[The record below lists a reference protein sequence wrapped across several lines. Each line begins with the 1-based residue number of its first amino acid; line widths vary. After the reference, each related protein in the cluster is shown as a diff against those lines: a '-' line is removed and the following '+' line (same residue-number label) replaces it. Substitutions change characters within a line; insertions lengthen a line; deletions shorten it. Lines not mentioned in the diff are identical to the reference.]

1 VGHTARPQREYR
13 LLRERL
19 DGTVSGA
26 PDSPALAKILAL
38 LFSADDV
45 ALARRL
51 PLRLA
56 PLEEISTRLAVAAD
70 ELLDKLDDMARRG
83 LVIDLEHDG
92 RRWFALAPVAIGF
105 FEFTFMRVRNEIPQ
119 AELARLF
126 DQYMDQDDR
135 FDRSLFR
142 GPTQIGRSLVHEE
155 ALPGDDHT
163 EILDWERAS
172 RLLRDASA
180 VAVSLCACRH
190 KAEHLGKAC
199 DKPQEVCLSLNF
211 AAESLVRNGMARPL
225 DTDEALAVLQQCKE
239 AGLAQTGDNVRR
251 KPTYICN
258 CCGCCCEMI
267 GAIKTFALRNAI
279 VTSNWIVQIDP
290 EKCRGCG
297 ECVEA
302 CPIDAVELVELPAGQ
317 EPRKQARRDE
327 QLCLGCGVCYSACKF
342 GAIGMKSRRKRVFTP
357 ESVFDRVALMA
368 VERGKLAELIFD
380 GTQRPSHRALGR
392 IVALL
397 ERVGTF
403 KAALA
408 IKPLRSAFL
417 RRAVR
422 DARKRIG
429 AVSEIL
435 D

>member
-1 VGHTARPQREYR
+1 VGHTARSQREYR
-13 LLRERL
+13 LLCKRL
-19 DGTVSGA
+19 DDTISGA
-26 PDSPALAKILAL
+26 PDSPALSKILAL
-38 LFSADDV
+38 LFSADDA

-51 PLRLA
+51 PLRLV
-56 PLEEISTRLAVAAD
+56 PLEEISARLAMAAD
-70 ELLDKLDDMARRG
+70 DLLARLDDMARRG

-92 RRWFALAPVAIGF
+92 RRWFALAPVMVGF

-126 DQYMDQDDR
+126 DEYMDLDDR
-135 FDRSLFR
+135 FARSFFQ

-172 RLLRDASA
+172 RLVRDASA

-211 AAESLVRNGMARPL
+211 AAESLVRNGIARPL
-225 DTDEALAVLQQCKE
+225 DTGEALAVLRQCKG
-239 AGLAQTGDNVRR
+239 AGLAQTGDNVQRR
-251 KPTYICN
+251 PTYICN

-267 GAIKTFALRNAI
+267 NAIKTFGLCNAI

-302 CPIDAVELVELPAGQ
+302 CPINAVELVELHAGQ
-317 EPRKQARRDE
+317 EPRKLARRDE

-342 GAIGMKSRRKRVFTP
+342 GAISMKSRRKRVFTP

-380 GTQRPSHRALGR
+380 GTQRLSHRALGR

-397 ERVGTF
+397 EQVGTF

-422 DARKRIG
+422 EARKRIG